1 MKVCF
6 INPPF
11 KAEYGK
17 FSRESRSPSIGHS
30 GVLYYPLWLIYAACV
45 AEKNGFEVAFIDA
58 PAKQMNKEQT
68 LERVKKEASDAKLF
82 VFDTSTPSI
91 YSDVEFAGIIKK
103 MYPNAF
109 TMLVGTH
116 PSATPDETMG
126 ISELIDGLARH
137 EYDYIVRDTAIAI
150 RDGADLATVRG
161 LTYRKDGE
169 VVHNP
174 DAEHIT
180 DLDEIPYA
188 AEFIKRRLCVTDYV
202 FPAAAFPSIQIF
214 TGRGCP
220 AQCMVIA
227 IVCAVRKMSL
237 VKSSIS

>member
-1 MKVCF
+1 M
-6 INPPF
+6 
-11 KAEYGK
+11 
-17 FSRESRSPSIGHS
+17 
-30 GVLYYPLWLIYAACV
+30 YYPLWLIYAACV

-58 PAKQMNKEQT
+58 PAEADEQGADAGAC
-68 LERVKKEASDAKLF
+68 EEGSFDAKLF
-82 VFDTSTPSI
+82 VFDHQYIFSI

-214 TGRGCP
+214 TGRGCQRDRQLLCLSSDAAWSSLSS
-220 AQCMVIA
+220 AQSGKCHW
-227 IVCAVRKMSL
+227 
-237 VKSSIS
+237 